1 LLIQLNTE
9 NRQLKEQM
17 NQQQTQVTM
26 VQNENQELEEQVTP
40 IASKSNYMKLKK
52 LFAQKFH

>member
-1 LLIQLNTE
+1 
-9 NRQLKEQM
+9 M

-40 IASKSNYMKLKK
+40 ITSKSNYMKLKK